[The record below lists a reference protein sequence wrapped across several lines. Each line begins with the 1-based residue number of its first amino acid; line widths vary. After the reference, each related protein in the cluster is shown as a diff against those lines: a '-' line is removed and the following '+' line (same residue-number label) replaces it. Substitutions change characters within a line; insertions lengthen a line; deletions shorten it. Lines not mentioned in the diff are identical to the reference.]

1 MYVLNIF
8 KFLINWINSLMAS
21 KSQLPG
27 SLILNFVKKSASP
40 FYKYGWLRQWKDLT
54 YGLLFSLSFF
64 LVLDRG
70 QVLAQA
76 QNQIPSSGCAGWLCG
91 PKTNLINSFPDGS
104 PLITGAFVLVNGIV
118 LAVLIGIAITAINR
132 YLGKEDFG
140 VPLIM
145 FFGILLVLFLVN
157 GIAGY
162 IFGDT
167 GTTVAVPV

>member
-1 MYVLNIF
+1 MYVLKTF
-8 KFLINWINSLMAS
+8 KFLIIWMNLSLLKKPQLLRPLIF
-21 KSQLPG
+21 KS
-27 SLILNFVKKSASP
+27 LNKSASP
-40 FYKYGWLRQWKDLT
+40 FYKCNWLYRWKDLS

-64 LVLDRG
+64 LVTDRG

-76 QNQIPSSGCAGWLCG
+76 QNQIPSSGCGGWLCG
-91 PKTNLINSFPDGS
+91 PKNSLINSFPDGS
-104 PLITGAFVLVNGIV
+104 ALITGAFILVNGIV

-145 FFGILLVLFLVN
+145 FFGILLILFLIN

-162 IFGDT
+162 IFGE
-167 GTTVAVPV
+167 GTTAVSV